1 MSVVQIC
8 GYKNSGKTTLIAAL
22 LPLLKEQGL
31 RVAVIKHDS
40 HGFDIDHKGTDT
52 FRFREAGAEGVAIA
66 SPGRTAIMKES
77 EAKLEDLLASYDD
90 FDLVLIEGYKR
101 EGYPKLVLLR
111 NADDLALLDE
121 TVAVQA
127 VIVRPAMLKEPSV
140 LPEIRQRQ
148 TVPVLTWHDT
158 SQIAAMIMKLC

>member
-1 MSVVQIC
+1 MNVVQLC

-22 LPLLKEQGL
+22 LPLLKKRGL
-31 RVAVIKHDS
+31 RIAVIKHDS
-40 HGFDIDHKGTDT
+40 HGFDIDHEGTDT

-77 EAKLEDLLASYDD
+77 EANLGELLACYDD

-101 EGYPKLVLLR
+101 ERYPKLVLLR
-111 NADDLALLDE
+111 SADDLTLLDE
-121 TVAVQA
+121 AVAVQA
-127 VIVRPAMLKEPSV
+127 VIVRPDMLKEPSA

-148 TVPVLTWHDT
+148 TVPVLTWDDV
-158 SQIAAMIMKLC
+158 SQIAAIIMNLC

>member
-1 MSVVQIC
+1 MNVFQIC

-22 LPLLKEQGL
+22 LPLLKERGL
-31 RVAVIKHDS
+31 RIAVIKHDS
-40 HGFDIDHKGTDT
+40 HGFDIDHEGTDT

-66 SPGRTAIMKES
+66 SPGRTAVMKES
-77 EAKLEDLLASYDD
+77 EAKLEELLACYDD

-121 TVAVQA
+121 AVAVQA
-127 VIVRPAMLKEPSV
+127 VIVRPDMLKEPSV

-148 TVPVLTWHDT
+148 TVPVLTRDDT

>member
-1 MSVVQIC
+1 MNVFQIC

-22 LPLLKEQGL
+22 LPLLKERGL
-31 RVAVIKHDS
+31 RTAVIKHDS
-40 HGFDIDHKGTDT
+40 HGFDIDHEGTDT

-66 SPGRTAIMKES
+66 SPGRTAVMKES
-77 EAKLEDLLASYDD
+77 EAKLEELLACYDD

-101 EGYPKLVLLR
+101 EGYPKLVMLR

-127 VIVRPAMLKEPSV
+127 VIVRPDTLKEPSV

-148 TVPVLTWHDT
+148 TVPVLTWDDT

>member
-1 MSVVQIC
+1 
-8 GYKNSGKTTLIAAL
+8 
-22 LPLLKEQGL
+22 
-31 RVAVIKHDS
+31 
-40 HGFDIDHKGTDT
+40 
-52 FRFREAGAEGVAIA
+52 
-66 SPGRTAIMKES
+66 MKES

-148 TVPVLTWHDT
+148 TVPVLTWDDT